1 MNSEET
7 LATGERPQAN
17 IVLTDVLAIDRTQLA
32 NERTLLAWVRTS
44 LMMLA
49 SGVTLIKLF
58 EGVLYVELLGF
69 ALLPVS
75 AVTVIYGVHRFI
87 HMRGQIADSRQRR

>member
-7 LATGERPQAN
+7 LTAMETPQAKV
-17 IVLTDVLAIDRTQLA
+17 VLTDVLAIDRTQLA

-58 EGVLYVELLGF
+58 EGVFYVELFGF
-69 ALLPVS
+69 SLLPVS
-75 AVTVIYGVHRFI
+75 AVTAIYGVQRFI
-87 HMRGQIADSRQRR
+87 QMRGQIADSRRQ